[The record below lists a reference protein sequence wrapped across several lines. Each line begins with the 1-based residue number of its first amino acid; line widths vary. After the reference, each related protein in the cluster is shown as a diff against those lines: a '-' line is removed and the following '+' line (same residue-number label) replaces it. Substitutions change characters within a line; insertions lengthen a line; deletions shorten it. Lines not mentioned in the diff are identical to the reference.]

1 MFVLPSPSKFRG
13 TTDNFVHWSINAIA
27 RINILFFFKNS
38 GLLSTNVV
46 ALFNYTNKVIS
57 NEICLVYLYFNYGYI
72 YNHVFLNNGGTYWY
86 KQPDIWNL
94 LDIYL
99 NPCKSRIRQK
109 WTTTGKPEGNNKTKR
124 HWSEEYKFSIQ
135 SLVQQPPRCDDKQQN
150 ISKYVTTSVGS
161 IINSVSLK
169 TYWEISKWMN

>member
-27 RINILFFFKNS
+27 RINILFFLKNS

-94 LDIYL
+94 LDIYIL
-99 NPCKSRIRQK
+99 IRANPGLDRNEQQQVSQRVTIKQK
-109 WTTTGKPEGNNKTKR
+109 DIGLRNTRSLYNHSSSSHLAVMINNK
-124 HWSEEYKFSIQ
+124 
-135 SLVQQPPRCDDKQQN
+135 
-150 ISKYVTTSVGS
+150 ISPNT
-161 IINSVSLK
+161 
-169 TYWEISKWMN
+169 

>member
-1 MFVLPSPSKFRG
+1 MQLLE
-13 TTDNFVHWSINAIA
+13 SIY
-27 RINILFFFKNS
+27 FFLNS
-38 GLLSTNVV
+38 GLLCTNVV

-57 NEICLVYLYFNYGYI
+57 NEIWFICTLTTGI
-72 YNHVFLNNGGTYWY
+72 YNHVILNNGGTYWY

-109 WTTTGKPEGNNKTKR
+109 WTTTSKPEGNNKTKR
-124 HWSEEYKFSIQ
+124 HWSEEYKISIQ

>member
-1 MFVLPSPSKFRG
+1 MYECE
-13 TTDNFVHWSINAIA
+13 
-27 RINILFFFKNS
+27 
-38 GLLSTNVV
+38 
-46 ALFNYTNKVIS
+46 FNYTNKVIS